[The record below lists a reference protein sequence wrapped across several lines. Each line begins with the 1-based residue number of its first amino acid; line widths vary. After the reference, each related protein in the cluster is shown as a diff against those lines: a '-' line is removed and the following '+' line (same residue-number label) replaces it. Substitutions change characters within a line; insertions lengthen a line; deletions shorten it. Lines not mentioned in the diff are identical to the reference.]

1 MTTATPQTLHVEFFH
16 DVICSFC
23 FPMSYRMRQITKAMP
38 NLEITHRSFALVKQE
53 SDFDRMFGSRERAKD
68 EIVTHWEQANQND
81 DLHRFNIDGMKQTD
95 FPFPS
100 SMKPLRAA
108 KAALYVG
115 GEAAYWDVFDALQA
129 ALFTQNQNI
138 ELDEVIRTAVK
149 TTDVNFDEW
158 QQHFASDETQQAVEA
173 DLARADEYGLRGVP
187 ALVIN
192 RQQVISGALPTGQL
206 RQMLED
212 LSRQASEQKTVPGLC
227 GPEGCI

>member
-1 MTTATPQTLHVEFFH
+1 MAQQTLHVEFFH

>member
-1 MTTATPQTLHVEFFH
+1 MAQQTLHVEFFH

-129 ALFTQNQNI
+129 ALFIQNQNI

-158 QQHFASDETQQAVEA
+158 QQHFASDETQQSVEV

>member
-1 MTTATPQTLHVEFFH
+1 MAQQTLHVEFFH

-129 ALFTQNQNI
+129 ALFIQNQNI

-192 RQQVISGALPTGQL
+192 RQQVISGALPTEQL

>member
-1 MTTATPQTLHVEFFH
+1 MAQQTLHVEFFH

-23 FPMSYRMRQITKAMP
+23 FPMSYRMRQIAEAMP

-53 SDFDRMFGSRERAKD
+53 SDFDRMFGSRDQAKD

-129 ALFTQNQNI
+129 ALFIQNQNI

-158 QQHFASDETQQAVEA
+158 QQLFASDETQQAVEA

-192 RQQVISGALPTGQL
+192 RQQVISGALPTEQL

-212 LSRQASEQKTVPGLC
+212 LSRQASEQKIVPGLC

>member
-1 MTTATPQTLHVEFFH
+1 MAQQTLHVEFFH

-23 FPMSYRMRQITKAMP
+23 FPMSYRMRQITKAIP

-129 ALFTQNQNI
+129 ALFIQNQNI

-192 RQQVISGALPTGQL
+192 RQQVISGALPTEQL

>member
-1 MTTATPQTLHVEFFH
+1 MTTATPQTLHAEFFH

-53 SDFDRMFGSRERAKD
+53 SDFDPMFGSHERVKD

-108 KAALYVG
+108 KAALSVG

-129 ALFTQNQNI
+129 ALFIQNQNI

-158 QQHFASDETQQAVEA
+158 QQHFASDKTRQAVEA